1 VALAK
6 GCCRGEVGAAQVHAD
21 NRLQSIDILAGT
33 GRRVPG
39 IAEAILGISPREA
52 WRAGGDGNLIMN
64 RRGRQPLGL
73 GHDDRVDG
81 SAFETDLAAQ
91 TMTLLLVE
99 IDVVVRIVE
108 EALVLLDEIAA
119 ETDRKTFGK
128 RNIDRALRLE
138 AVILEAVARTRPA

>member
-1 VALAK
+1 MRISDWSSEVCSSDLLTCSARARKFGRAHRVIVKVIFRVALAK

-81 SAFETDLAAQ
+81 SAL
-91 TMTLLLVE
+91 
-99 IDVVVRIVE
+99 
-108 EALVLLDEIAA
+108 
-119 ETDRKTFGK
+119 DRKST
-128 RNIDRALRLE
+128 RLNSSH
-138 AVILEAVARTRPA
+138 